1 MKFTTSIKRG
11 LLKAFYFLPQ
21 AKSLQNLEYDFKH
34 LKQRTQ
40 KIVEEGFKMIKAN
53 SRTSITSSLTKNFR
67 VLQVLFK
74 YTWTLVHLGPSVNRP
89 TKVLKRTFVG
99 SESNFRTYAKK
110 KERKKETKTIN
121 TTILST
127 WSNEH
132 KRLSRRAL
140 RWSKQIPVLRLL
152 HLLPKILGY
161 FKCYSSTLEL

>member
-21 AKSLQNLEYDFKH
+21 AKSLQNLEHDFKH

-110 KERKKETKTIN
+110 KKERKKEKKTIK
-121 TTILST
+121 ST
-127 WSNEH
+127 
-132 KRLSRRAL
+132 
-140 RWSKQIPVLRLL
+140 VT
-152 HLLPKILGY
+152 
-161 FKCYSSTLEL
+161 SSMLFV